1 MEKTKYEMKA
11 EVETANVLPKTLQ
24 AETQL
29 MPMGGAQIP
38 MYAVYG
44 KTDDDRRVWCAT
56 FVDSDEAMAWVQAS
70 RVFGRAVRGAV
81 IADQKPATEEV
92 ENRRRD
98 ARIAQIRDDLASGK
112 LVKVDHED
120 GSASLYDGPNA
131 DKPN

>member
-1 MEKTKYEMKA
+1 
-11 EVETANVLPKTLQ
+11 
-24 AETQL
+24 
-29 MPMGGAQIP
+29 
-38 MYAVYG
+38 
-44 KTDDDRRVWCAT
+44 
-56 FVDSDEAMAWVQAS
+56 MAWVQAS